1 MSRPSPTPARTY
13 AVDNLRTSLTNLVI
27 FHHAALAYGGT
38 GSLGIRSPYHP
49 PGSSIIL
56 TASNVVNQT
65 FFMAQFFLL
74 SGYYSSIAAGK
85 RSKTAFAVEKLRRLA
100 VPTLVYSLFAKGVC
114 WAIVA
119 WRKDEGWQG
128 VKRAVWE
135 NVRNTRGA
143 GGPTWFTAVL
153 LIFDTL
159 YAIGW
164 PEHFALS
171 PPSSKPARVNEQN
184 GSSSSTPNRQTLRTS
199 HVVVGL
205 SLASASTF
213 LIRLRYPFGHIFV
226 PLNLILG
233 YLPQYILYYSAG
245 VWIQRRGISLDQ
257 PASASSLK
265 TVGAATLALGTI
277 GVIKAREVLSQG
289 GSIEEIVKLAGGGPN
304 IFAFLYATLN
314 ESVGFL
320 LGSLALYTF
329 HHSSTLSSRWTA
341 WGKDV
346 ASGSY
351 AAFLVHMPVL
361 VETLTAF
368 DEQAWREY
376 SPVVKTLVVGAIT
389 AVKSWTLGFG
399 VKWGLEACGVR
410 GYL

>member
-1 MSRPSPTPARTY
+1 MSRPSPPLARTY

-27 FHHAALAYGGT
+27 FHHAAVAYGGI
-38 GSLGIRSPYHP
+38 GGLGIRSPYHL
-49 PGSSIIL
+49 PGSSVIL
-56 TASNVVNQT
+56 TASNVIDQT

-74 SGYYSSIAAGK
+74 SGYYSSIASRK
-85 RSKTAFAVEKLRRLA
+85 RSRAAFAKEKLKRLA

-114 WAIVA
+114 WSIVA
-119 WRKDEGWQG
+119 WRKGAGWEG
-128 VKRAVWE
+128 VRRAFWE

-153 LIFDTL
+153 LVFDAVYT
-159 YAIGW
+159 IGW
-164 PEHFALS
+164 PEHFATPL
-171 PPSSKPARVNEQN
+171 P
-184 GSSSSTPNRQTLRTS
+184 STPTQDNETKEPLPATPSRQTLKTS
-199 HVVVGL
+199 HIILGL
-205 SLASASTF
+205 SLASASAF

-226 PLNLILG
+226 PLNLVLG

-245 VWIQRRGISLDQ
+245 IWIQRHGIPLDH
-257 PASASSLK
+257 PASPRAVK
-265 TVGAATLALGTI
+265 VIAAATLALGAL
-277 GVIKAREVLSQG
+277 GVLKSREVVRHG
-289 GSIEEIVKLAGGGPN
+289 GNLDQIFNLAAGGPN

-329 HHSSTLSSRWTA
+329 HHSSLLSSRWTI

-361 VETLTAF
+361 VEVLTGF
-368 DEQAWREY
+368 DEEGLRE
-376 SPVVKTLVVGAIT
+376 SSAVVKALVVGGVA
-389 AVKSWTLGFG
+389 AVKSWG
-399 VKWGLEACGVR
+399 VGWGLKWVLERWGLR